1 MLVLGHVVSATV
13 AARWAGKASDLRW
26 VIFFGLLA
34 DLVDKPIGLVI
45 FKETINNG
53 RVYFHSLLVNLVLTL
68 LLVAFRKPLVY
79 PLALWIHQLTDLMW
93 TRPSVAFWPFT
104 GGFGYR
110 DLPFDQWI
118 YSALSPYNVATEV
131 IGVVVVAAVVVR
143 YRLYRKPILLGWIRS
158 GRLPGDPIREPG
170 DGKQVSPLTP
180 ARRSIL

>member
-1 MLVLGHVVSATV
+1 MLFLGHVASATV
-13 AARWAGKASDLRW
+13 ASRWASKAADLRW

-53 RVYFHSLLVNLVLTL
+53 RVYFHSLLINLVLTL

-79 PLALWIHQLTDLMW
+79 PLALWVHQLTDLMW

-110 DLPFDQWI
+110 ELPFDQWV
-118 YSALSPYNVATEV
+118 YSALNPYNVTTEL
-131 IGVVVVAAVVVR
+131 IGTVVVAAIVVR
-143 YRLYRKPILLGWIRS
+143 YRLYKKAVFFGWLRT
-158 GRLPGDPIREPG
+158 GRIPGDTERESES
-170 DGKQVSPLTP
+170 KTSVSHLIQ
-180 ARRSIL
+180 ARRSSP